1 MKTSALKVL
10 VCPSCKSELKLHAH
24 HTSGAEIMD
33 GNLRCSTCA
42 QTYPIV
48 RGVPRFVTDGSY
60 ASSFGFEWNWFST
73 VQLDSKNGTHESE
86 ETLEDT
92 TGWTEADYK
101 GAVVLD
107 IGVGA
112 GRFAEIVANKGGEI
126 FGIDLTAAVDAAYN
140 NIGARDHVHIIQA
153 NLFAMPFRKESFDL
167 VYSIGVLH
175 HTPDTK
181 AAFDKAAEMVKP
193 NGGLAVYLYD
203 RYGISNHFSDMIRVV
218 TTRLPLKVVFYL
230 STVAVPLY
238 YLYRVPKLGS
248 LCHIVFPISMHRN
261 WRWRWLDTFDWY
273 TPKHQWKL
281 FYPNV
286 HRWFRE
292 QGFHSIRLG
301 DEPIR
306 MSARKKAQRQVIPDA
321 RISEQ
326 IQSLASS

>member
-1 MKTSALKVL
+1 MKPSALKVL
-10 VCPSCKSELKLHAH
+10 VCPSCKSELTLHAH
-24 HTSGAEIMD
+24 HTSGAEIIE
-33 GNLRCSTCA
+33 GNLKCTNCA
-42 QTYPIV
+42 ESYPIL

-60 ASSFGFEWNWFST
+60 ASSFGYEWTWFST
-73 VQLDSKNGTHESE
+73 VQLDSKNATHESE
-86 ETLEDT
+86 ETLEAT

-101 GAVVLD
+101 GSLVLD

-126 FGIDLTAAVDAAYN
+126 FGIDLTTAVDAAYN
-140 NIGARDHVHIIQA
+140 NIGARDGVHLIQA
-153 NLFAMPFRKESFDL
+153 NLFAMPFRTESFDL

-193 NGGLAVYLYD
+193 EGGLAVYLYD

-218 TTRLPLKVVFYL
+218 TTRLPLKAVFYF
-230 STVAVPLY
+230 STIAIPLY

-281 FYPNV
+281 FYPDV

-292 QGFHSIRLG
+292 HRFHRIRMG

-306 MSARKKAQRQVIPDA
+306 MSGRKLAAEPQTKRPEPRQYLNK
-321 RISEQ
+321 
-326 IQSLASS
+326 LAS